1 MENAF
6 AYSRKV
12 FTLSLHKCE
21 EGFFPGTGT
30 LNEVGLGNGRLYTCN
45 VPLKDGTRDE
55 TFVNTFVVVKSSER
69 Q

>member
-30 LNEVGLGNGRLYTCN
+30 LNEVPSQKKHVLLNIVLIYLNGIY
-45 VPLKDGTRDE
+45 
-55 TFVNTFVVVKSSER
+55 
-69 Q
+69 